1 MTKHHVPTKA
11 KLNSGFIA
19 SLQPGA
25 SDYLVADE
33 EQRKLKL
40 KVTPAGNKSF
50 ILRYRNVQGVER
62 KLKLG
67 DWPDLNTTVARKMA
81 AEALLNVATGLDP
94 AADQQSKRS
103 GNTLSNVADTFMRD
117 YAALHLRPK
126 TISNYQSYMKSSAL
140 SQVMKR
146 PIAGITRQDISDVQR
161 QSSPTR
167 YQSNRL
173 VGFIRRLFNYAI
185 DIGKVPRGQ
194 NPTDGVKLLKEA
206 PRERL
211 LSRAELSSIGQKVQT
226 LRYSYPESGPA
237 FDAIT
242 FLFMTGCRKREALDL
257 LWKDVDFERS
267 TIFFRKTKTDP
278 RKQQMSEAL
287 RSFLNLLPSKSYS
300 PYVFPG
306 RTPERPLE
314 NVRKPWDKIRLSLG
328 LDRLR
333 VHDIRHTVLSDI
345 AAESD
350 LQTAA
355 LVGGHKSIRSTIR
368 YVHGRSEE
376 ASRALGASAARTSKL
391 FLSNSPLDPKEEL

>member
-1 MTKHHVPTKA
+1 MTKHEIPTKA
-11 KLNSGFIA
+11 KLNAGFIA
-19 SLQPGA
+19 SLKPGA
-25 SDYLVADE
+25 TDYHVTDD

-50 ILRYRNVQGVER
+50 ILRYRNPQGIER

-67 DWPDLNTTVARKMA
+67 DWPDLNTTVARRMA
-81 AEALLNVATGLDP
+81 AEALLNVATGSDP
-94 AADQQSKRS
+94 AAEQRSKRN
-103 GNTLSNVADTFMRD
+103 GNTLRDVADAFLHD
-117 YAALHLRPK
+117 YAALHLRPT
-126 TISNYQSYMKSSAL
+126 TIAGYQSYMNSPAL
-140 SQVMKR
+140 IQVMKK
-146 PIAGITRQDISDVQR
+146 PIAAMTRQDIIDVQR
-161 QSSPTR
+161 HSSHTR

-185 DIGKVPRGQ
+185 DIEKIARGQ
-194 NPTDGVKLLKEA
+194 NPTDGIKLLKEA

-211 LSRAELSSIGQKVQT
+211 LSATELSSIGQKIQA
-226 LRYSYPESGPA
+226 LRYSHPESGPA

-287 RSFLNLLPSKSYS
+287 RSFLQVLPSQSFS

-306 RTPERPLE
+306 RSPERPLE
-314 NVRKPWDKIRLSLG
+314 NIRKPWDKIRLSLE

-333 VHDIRHTVLSDI
+333 IHDICHTVLSDI

-368 YVHGRSEE
+368 YVHGRTEE

-391 FLSNSPLDPKEEL
+391 FLPEDIQQKDDRS

>member
-1 MTKHHVPTKA
+1 MTNHDAPAKA
-11 KLNSGFIA
+11 KLNSSFIA
-19 SLQPGA
+19 SLQPR
-25 SDYLVADE
+25 SHDYHITDI
-33 EQRKLKL
+33 EQQKLKL
-40 KVTPAGNKSF
+40 KVTPAGKKSF
-50 ILRYRNVQGVER
+50 ILRYRNKQGVER

-81 AEALLNVATGLDP
+81 SEALLSVVTGSDP
-94 AADQQSKRS
+94 AADQQSKRN
-103 GNTLSNVADTFMRD
+103 GNTLQDVAEAFLRD
-117 YAALHLRPK
+117 FAVLHLRET
-126 TISNYQSYMKSSAL
+126 TIASHQSYLMSPAL
-140 SQVMKR
+140 LKVLKT
-146 PIAGITRQDISDVQR
+146 PIAAITRQDIIDVQR
-161 QSSPTR
+161 HSAHTR

-173 VGFIRRLFNYAI
+173 VGFIRRLFNYEI
-185 DIGKVPRGQ
+185 DIGNIPHGQ
-194 NPTDGVKLLKEA
+194 NPTEGIKLLKEA

-211 LSRAELSSIGQKVQT
+211 LSISEMTSIGQKIQA
-226 LRYSYPESGPA
+226 LRYSYPESGSA

-257 LWKDVDFERS
+257 LWTDVDFERS

-287 RSFLNLLPSKSYS
+287 HSFLQSLTSPIYS

-306 RTPERPLE
+306 RTAQRPLE
-314 NVRKPWDKIRLSLG
+314 NIRKPWDKIRHSLG
-328 LDRLR
+328 LEKLR

-368 YVHGRSEE
+368 YVHGRSGE
-376 ASRALGASAARTSKL
+376 ASRALDATAARTSKL
-391 FLSNSPLDPKEEL
+391 FLPTNPIVSKNES